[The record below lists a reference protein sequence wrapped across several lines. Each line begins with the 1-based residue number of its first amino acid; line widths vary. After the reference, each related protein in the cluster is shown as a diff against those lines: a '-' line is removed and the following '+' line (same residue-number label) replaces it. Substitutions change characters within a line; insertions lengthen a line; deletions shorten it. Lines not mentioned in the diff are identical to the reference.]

1 MILTTQSTGSTFLVE
16 CLDSH
21 PQVECASEIL
31 IGAADRLSPE
41 YRGRFKPSPRLRAC
55 YGQAPGGRVIGWNA
69 STPTAAAPVRVF
81 KAMYN
86 QLANP
91 FASRY
96 LQQNEDI
103 RVLHLRRHNL
113 LKVHVS
119 KLLMPKRA
127 RVQVFEPVAAV
138 QIHVDPAEAI
148 ASMRAARALYSRY
161 DEFFARH
168 ARLPLAYEELID
180 GNQLQADTAA
190 RVCDFLGIER
200 QAMNSR
206 IVKLNPE
213 SLREM
218 VTNYD
223 ELADGRS
230 GAPSSRISWSRSE
243 HGDLAEFLH
252 CGRFQVRHLVACTP
266 TCRRS
271 PGSTCPASRNPII
284 SRGSRSP
291 TTTRW

>member
-1 MILTTQSTGSTFLVE
+1 VATRETHQEFLIGMGMKQRSNSGRTRAVILTTQRTGSTFLVE

-31 IGAADRLSPE
+31 IGAADRPSPE
-41 YRGRFKPSPRLRAC
+41 YRGRFKRVAKIARLVRSGAWR
-55 YGQAPGGRVIGWNA
+55 PGHRMERFYAEG
-69 STPTAAAPVRVF
+69 AAPVRVF
-81 KAMYN
+81 KVMYN

-127 RVQVFEPVAAV
+127 KVQAFEPVSAV
-138 QIHVDPAEAI
+138 QIYVDPAEAI

-161 DEFFARH
+161 DQFFARH
-168 ARLPLAYEELID
+168 SRLPLAYEDLID
-180 GNQLQADTAA
+180 GNQLRAETAA
-190 RVCDFLGIER
+190 QVCDFLGIER
-200 QAMNSR
+200 HAMSSR
-206 IVKLNPE
+206 LVKLNPE

-223 ELADGRS
+223 ELADAVR
-230 GAPSSRISWSRSE
+230 RSE
-243 HGDLAEFLH
+243 FSDLLE
-252 CGRFQVRHLVACTP
+252 
-266 TCRRS
+266 
-271 PGSTCPASRNPII
+271 
-284 SRGSRSP
+284 
-291 TTTRW
+291 

>member
-1 MILTTQSTGSTFLVE
+1 MTQQSNPGRTRAVILTTQRTGSTFLVE

-31 IGAADRLSPE
+31 IGAADRPAPE
-41 YRGRFKPSPRLRAC
+41 YRGRFKQVAKVVRMFKSGAWR
-55 YGQAPGGRVIGWNA
+55 PGHRMEQFYADG
-69 STPTAAAPVRVF
+69 SAPVRVF
-81 KAMYN
+81 KVMYN

-103 RVLHLRRHNL
+103 RILHLRRHNL

-127 RVQVFEPVAAV
+127 RVQAFEPTSAV

-148 ASMRAARALYSRY
+148 ASMQAARALYSRY
-161 DEFFARH
+161 DQLFARH
-168 ARLPLAYEELID
+168 PRLPLAYEELID
-180 GNQLQADTAA
+180 GNQLQAGTAA
-190 RVCDFLGIER
+190 RVCDFLGIE
-200 QAMNSR
+200 QHAMSSR
-206 IVKLNPE
+206 LVKLNPE

-223 ELADGRS
+223 ELADAVR
-230 GAPSSRISWSRSE
+230 RSE
-243 HGDLAEFLH
+243 FADLLE
-252 CGRFQVRHLVACTP
+252 
-266 TCRRS
+266 
-271 PGSTCPASRNPII
+271 
-284 SRGSRSP
+284 
-291 TTTRW
+291 

>member
-1 MILTTQSTGSTFLVE
+1 MTSSSKTGRTRAVILTTQRTGSTFLVE

-31 IGAADRLSPE
+31 IGAADRPSPE
-41 YRGRFKPSPRLRAC
+41 YRGRFKRVAKIARVFRSGAWRPSHRMERF
-55 YGQAPGGRVIGWNA
+55 YTEG
-69 STPTAAAPVRVF
+69 TAPVRVF
-81 KAMYN
+81 KVMYN
-86 QLANP
+86 QLAHP
-91 FASRY
+91 VASRY
-96 LQQNEDI
+96 LQQHEEI

-148 ASMRAARALYSRY
+148 ASMQAARALYSRY

-168 ARLPLAYEELID
+168 PRLPIAYEELID

-190 RVCDFLGIER
+190 KVCDFLGIEL
-200 QAMNSR
+200 QAMHSR

-223 ELADGRS
+223 ELADAVR
-230 GAPSSRISWSRSE
+230 RSE
-243 HGDLAEFLH
+243 FADLLEH
-252 CGRFQVRHLVACTP
+252 D
-266 TCRRS
+266 
-271 PGSTCPASRNPII
+271 
-284 SRGSRSP
+284 
-291 TTTRW
+291 

>member
-1 MILTTQSTGSTFLVE
+1 MILTTQRTGSTFLVE

-31 IGAADRLSPE
+31 VGAADRLSPE
-41 YRGRFKPSPRLRAC
+41 YRGRFKAVAKIARMLRSGAWRPGHRLERFYAD
-55 YGQAPGGRVIGWNA
+55 GTA
-69 STPTAAAPVRVF
+69 SVRVF

-86 QLANP
+86 QLVNP

-103 RVLHLRRHNL
+103 RALHLRRHNL

-180 GNQLQADTAA
+180 GNQLQEGTAA
-190 RVCDFLGIER
+190 KVCDFLGIER
-200 QAMNSR
+200 QAMSSR

-213 SLREM
+213 SLREI

-223 ELADGRS
+223 ELAR
-230 GAPSSRISWSRSE
+230 AIRRT
-243 HGDLAEFLH
+243 EFANL
-252 CGRFQVRHLVACTP
+252 LE
-266 TCRRS
+266 
-271 PGSTCPASRNPII
+271 
-284 SRGSRSP
+284 
-291 TTTRW
+291 